1 MIPEP
6 IGQRVAAYRNTVGWT
21 QQALAD
27 RLGISRVAVSHI
39 EADISLPGER
49 TITLLA
55 GLFKVPPHELV
66 YGTTYPQAKID
77 RLPHMV
83 CAYTPFEMDMALFEN
98 DMAWLARI
106 RGSSLYEK
114 ICCQVKERWTQG
126 LAKWVVDDLDES
138 QQKEI
143 ETARSQLEELGRG
156 LERG

>member
-6 IGQRVAAYRNTVGWT
+6 IGQRVAAYRSVLGWT

-66 YGTTYPQAKID
+66 SGTTYPQAKID
-77 RLPHMV
+77 RLPRMV
-83 CAYTPFEMDMALFEN
+83 CTYTPFEMDMALFEN
-98 DMAWLARI
+98 DMAWLERV
-106 RGSSLYEK
+106 RGSSLYEE
-114 ICCQVKERWTQG
+114 IYDQVKEKWTQG
-126 LAKWVVDDLDES
+126 LAEWKGADLDES
-138 QQKEI
+138 QQKDVEA
-143 ETARSQLEELGRG
+143 ARCKLEEVRTAG
-156 LERG
+156 